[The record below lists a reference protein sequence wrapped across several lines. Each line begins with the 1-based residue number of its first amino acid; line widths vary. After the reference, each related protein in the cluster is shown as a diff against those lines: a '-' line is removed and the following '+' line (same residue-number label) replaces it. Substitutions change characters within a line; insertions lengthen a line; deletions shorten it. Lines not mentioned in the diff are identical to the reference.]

1 MVRALKVFSL
11 VVVLIVMVP
20 AVTLADSQV
29 ASSPGGTALRAP
41 ANVRATSRPQDAGI
55 RIALT
60 WDGAEGAF
68 GYNVYRADTPD
79 GPLAQVGGKAADS
92 MLDYPVFLDDDV
104 EPGRGYYYAVSS
116 VDEELNESPMSARTY
131 AFLEAAA
138 KAAAGPKKIVCSLSD
153 QRLYFFEGDQLVN
166 VTRCSTG
173 LNNRTPTGNFRIL
186 GHYGTNVGLGGAVC
200 DYWMSFTSAHGMHA
214 WPRGSRTYETGL
226 GAPASHGCI
235 RQHPM
240 EAYWPYF
247 WAPNGTPLT
256 VTYASLARRVIKGC
270 HSSIGAP
277 EPSVKWYFAE
287 GFTSMGYDTFLLLS
301 NPGEGGVEAK
311 VSFNK
316 DSGEVVE
323 QTVGIMPHSRYTISV
338 DSVPGMDAATFAM
351 QVSASGPVVAERAIY
366 FSDGGLTDG
375 TVSLGITE
383 PSPDWYFAEGFTA
396 ESFNTFLLLYNPGDT
411 AVNARL
417 DFHVENGGT
426 YEHGVRIEPHSRY
439 TVSADAI
446 PAVSAASFSTEVHA
460 DGPIVAE
467 RAMYFTMGYI
477 TGGHASMGA
486 AEPSTTWYF
495 SEGCT
500 RQFFQSYI
508 LICNPGDLDTVV
520 GIDYYL
526 NDASVRYEYLVRARG
541 RLTIPISLQG
551 GLSNTEMAFTV
562 TSGYPVVVERSVYY
576 DLDSH
581 RGGTCTMGSP
591 QTSPTWF
598 FAEGF
603 TDGAF
608 DTFIMLS
615 NPSSTPANV
624 VVIWGREDG
633 TVLSI
638 GYVISPQRRVTI
650 AVDNVPGL
658 ERASFSTIVSSDVP
672 IMAERTMYFV
682 MPRGY

>member
-1 MVRALKVFSL
+1 M
-11 VVVLIVMVP
+11 
-20 AVTLADSQV
+20 ADGDATSQ
-29 ASSPGGTALRAP
+29 PGGTALREPGGLHAI
-41 ANVRATSRPQDAGI
+41 SRPQDAGI
-55 RIALT
+55 RISLT
-60 WDGAEGAF
+60 WDAVEGAC
-68 GYNVYRADTPD
+68 GYNVYRSDTSD
-79 GPLAQVGGKAADS
+79 GPLTQIGGKAADS
-92 MLDYPVFLDDDV
+92 MLLYPVFLDDNV
-104 EPGRGYYYAVSS
+104 EPGKGYFYAVSS
-116 VDEELNESPMSARTY
+116 VDEDMNESPVSARTY

-138 KAAAGPKKIVCSLSD
+138 KAASGPKRMVCSLTD

-173 LNNRTPTGNFRIL
+173 LNNRTPAGYFRIL

-214 WPRGSRTYETGL
+214 WPRGSRTYENGL

-240 EAYWPYF
+240 EAYWPYY

-256 VTYASLARRVIKGC
+256 ITYASLARRVIKGC

-277 EPSVKWYFAE
+277 EPSKLWYFAE
-287 GFTSMGYDTFLLLS
+287 GFTSEGFDTFLLLS
-301 NPGEGGVEAK
+301 NPGEAGVEVK

-323 QTVGIMPHSRYTISV
+323 QTVGISPHARFTISV
-338 DSVPGMDAATFAM
+338 DSVPGMDAAAFAM
-351 QVSASGPVVAERAIY
+351 QVNASAPVVAERAIY
-366 FSDGGLTDG
+366 FTAGNLSDG
-375 TVSLGITE
+375 TVSVGITE
-383 PSPDWYFAEGFTA
+383 PSRDWYFAEGFTA
-396 ESFNTFLLLYNPGDT
+396 DSFNTFLLLFNPGDT
-411 AVNARL
+411 TVNAML

-426 YEHGVRIEPHSRY
+426 YEHLVQIAPHSRY

-446 PAVSAASFSTEVHA
+446 PEVSAASFSTEIHA

-477 TGGHASMGA
+477 TGGHAGMGA

-500 RQFFQSYI
+500 RRFFQSYI
-508 LICNPGDLDTVV
+508 LVCNPGDLDTVV

-526 NDASVRYEYLVRARG
+526 NDSSLRYDYLVRARS

-551 GLSNTEMAFTV
+551 GLSDTEMAFTV
-562 TSGYPVVVERSVYY
+562 TSGAPVVVERSVYY

-581 RGGTCTMGSP
+581 RGGHSTMGSP
-591 QTSPTWF
+591 RPSPTWF
-598 FAEGF
+598 FAEGY

-608 DTFIMLS
+608 DTLILLS

-624 VVIWGREDG
+624 VVIWEREDG
-633 TVLSI
+633 TVISI

-650 AVDNVPGL
+650 AVDNVPGF

-672 IMAERTMYFV
+672 IMAERSMYFV